1 MNTPKIVL
9 LAGKGTSTNI
19 VYHYLSQYILFEA
32 VIIEDAVPKK
42 EFIKKRIKK
51 LGLVKVIGQ
60 LFFQFLIIPILN
72 FTSKKRQQQIIQ
84 ENGLNT
90 QAISKEKVA
99 VVPSV
104 NSDACLEMLKRI
116 KPDIIVV
123 NGTRI
128 ISKKIL
134 TNLSAKIINTHAGIT
149 PKYRGVHGGYWA
161 LVNNDFANCGVTIHF
176 VDAGI
181 DTGSVIAQ
189 QTILPTKQDNFT
201 TYPLLQLAAGLPF
214 LHKAITDI
222 SSNTITTS
230 KGTAESALWTHP
242 TIGQYLKNYF
252 SQRIA

>member
-9 LAGKGTSTNI
+9 LAGKGISTNI
-19 VYHYLSQYILFEA
+19 VYHYLSQHILFDA

-51 LGLVKVIGQ
+51 LGLGKVIGQ

-72 FTSKKRQQQIIQ
+72 ITAKKRQQEIIIQ
-84 ENGLNT
+84 NSLSTKAIDEN
-90 QAISKEKVA
+90 KVTF
-99 VVPSV
+99 VLSV
-104 NSDACLEMLKRI
+104 NSDACLEMLQRI
-116 KPDIIVV
+116 NPDIIVV

-134 TNLSAKIINTHAGIT
+134 SNLSAKIINTHAGIT

-161 LVNNDFANCGVTIHF
+161 LVNNDLANCGVTIHF

-189 QTILPTKQDNFT
+189 QTISPTKKDNFT

-252 SQRIA
+252 SKRIA